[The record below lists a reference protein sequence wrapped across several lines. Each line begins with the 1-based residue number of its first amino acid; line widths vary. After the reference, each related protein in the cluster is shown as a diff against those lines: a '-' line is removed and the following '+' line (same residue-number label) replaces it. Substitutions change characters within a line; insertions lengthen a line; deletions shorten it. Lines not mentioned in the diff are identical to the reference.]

1 VLETSWR
8 LGTFTLDVG
17 RYVAIIQC
25 KSHFYAL
32 NVQILGLLIHHT
44 NYGTDKTSSEGQG
57 QLSES
62 TEEDASFIT
71 SPLNQALV
79 FNDSDISNNQLT
91 ARQIIEMKPAKGSAS
106 QFDCVCKRPT
116 RQIRRRFQVAE
127 KYRHG

>member
-8 LGTFTLDVG
+8 LGTVTLDVG
-17 RYVAIIQC
+17 IYVAIIWC

-32 NVQILGLLIHHT
+32 NVQILDLLIHHT

-62 TEEDASFIT
+62 TEEDTSFIT
-71 SPLNQALV
+71 SPLNQTLV
-79 FNDSDISNNQLT
+79 FNDSDKSNNQLT
-91 ARQIIEMKPAKGSAS
+91 AHQIIEMKPAKGSAS
-106 QFDCVCKRPT
+106 QFDCVCKWPI